1 MTASPRLDL
10 TALWRM
16 ASVRLTSVVMSL
28 FLVASLAIVG
38 AMYWAASD
46 LLLQQV
52 VDDVAQ
58 RGSRLS
64 RDLVG
69 ASGPESIR
77 IVSARAASGQGVL
90 YLLATG
96 DTRQRLAG
104 NLGAWPDGVVPDG
117 RTDAFTLTT
126 ASGAHLAVG
135 LAYRLPSGLLLLVA
149 REATAQATLT
159 RRLRWIVL
167 GGSLLVL
174 VFAGLV
180 ALALRRF
187 VMQRISAITRA
198 GDRFMQG
205 DLAERVPL
213 TGAEDELDEL
223 SARLNLMFE
232 RIGQLMTGMREVSD
246 NIAHDLK
253 TPLNRLRNRAEGAL
267 ASGTGIET
275 QRAALEDILA
285 ETDTIIRTF
294 NALLQVARLEAGAMD
309 HLQEPFDLT
318 ALVRDAVELYEPVA
332 EEAGAVLTMGEADPV
347 VLRGNRQLLGQ
358 AITNLIENALKYG
371 VPPPGTSA
379 VAAGAPITVSLR
391 RADGAVIVEV
401 ADRGPGIAPEDR
413 ENALKRF
420 VRLDQSRSKPG
431 TGLGL
436 SLVAAV
442 ARGHGGSVE
451 LLDNR
456 PGLAAQLRLP
466 NVLLAGQTDQNTAS
480 TR

>member
-10 TALWRM
+10 LALWRM

-38 AMYWAASD
+38 AMYWSTSD

-52 VDDVAQ
+52 VDDVAR

-77 IVSARAASGQGVL
+77 IVSARAASGQGML

-104 NLGAWPDGVVPDG
+104 NLGAWPKGMLPNG
-117 RTDAFTLTT
+117 RSDAFTHTT
-126 ASGAHLAVG
+126 ALGTHPAVG
-135 LAYRLPSGLLLLVA
+135 IAYRLPSGLLLLVA
-149 REATAQATLT
+149 REATAQETLT

-174 VFAGLV
+174 AFAGLV

-187 VMQRISAITRA
+187 VMQRIRAITRA
-198 GDRFMQG
+198 GERFMQG
-205 DLAERVPL
+205 DLAERVPI
-213 TGAEDELDEL
+213 TGAGDELDEL
-223 SARLNLMFE
+223 SGRLNLMFD

-267 ASGTGIET
+267 ASGSGVEV

-332 EEAGAVLTMGEADPV
+332 EAAGVVLTIGEAESV
-347 VLRGNRQLLGQ
+347 ILRGNRQLLGQ

-371 VPPPGTSA
+371 VPASGGAEVTI
-379 VAAGAPITVSLR
+379 GAPITVSLR
-391 RADGAVIVEV
+391 RTDDAVIVEV

-442 ARGHGGSVE
+442 ARGHGGSVA

-466 NVLLAGQTDQNTAS
+466 NVLLAAPTDAS
-480 TR
+480 TARK